1 VAKKFDLLVFDWD
14 GTLVDSAAHIV
25 HALQSACRDL
35 ELPIPAESDARHVI
49 GLGLQDAISYCLP
62 GLPSSRYSDIAA
74 RYRVHWLAGE
84 QNVRLFPMVAEGLG
98 TLGNNGHL
106 LAVAT
111 GKSRQGLDRA
121 LAALGLGQRFA
132 ATRCADEGLPKP
144 HPDMLERLMQI
155 VGVKPDRTL
164 MIGDTTH
171 DLRMAQSAGAAAVA
185 VAYGAHPGEEL
196 VQHSPLAC
204 VASFPELLQ
213 WLQEN
218 A

>member
-1 VAKKFDLLVFDWD
+1 
-14 GTLVDSAAHIV
+14 
-25 HALQSACRDL
+25 
-35 ELPIPAESDARHVI
+35 LPP
-49 GLGLQDAISYCLP
+49 
-62 GLPSSRYSDIAA
+62 SRYSDIAA

-98 TLGNNGHL
+98 TLGSNGHL

-121 LAALGLGQRFA
+121 LAALGLGQRFT

-144 HPDMLERLMQI
+144 HPDMLEKLMQI
-155 VGVKPDRTL
+155 VGVAPGRTL

-213 WLQEN
+213 WLHGN